1 MSDSSLVDAGK
12 EERSSTRGAI
22 NRRQRWK
29 FRLVAIVVGLLPFV
43 LLEAA
48 LSVFDIGATESNG
61 DPLVG
66 FSSLTP
72 LFEHDDEVYRTAR
85 SRLQFFGSQEFA
97 AKKPADGFRV
107 FCLGGSTVRGRPFE
121 TDTAFAKWLEL
132 ELADCDPT
140 RHYEVVNCG
149 GLSYA
154 SYRLT
159 RVLDEVLEYEPD
171 LIVIATGHNE
181 FLEDRTYNAIKTRS
195 AARAWI
201 EERLFSLR
209 TVQLAYQLS
218 SSGDAEEAENNS
230 SRTILPDAVKTRLDE
245 ASGYASYHRDEK
257 WRSGVVAHFEQSV
270 RNMVDM
276 CRQKGVPVMLVG
288 LGSNLRDTPPFKSE
302 HRSGES
308 NGKPKLTAD
317 EERRW
322 QAAFDE
328 ATKME
333 VGDLQQ
339 AIELYRQA
347 EAIDAEHALLLFRM
361 GRCLERLGR
370 SHEAREYYIR
380 AKDQDVCPLRMLEDM
395 GGILQAVARETDTP
409 LIDARRLFEGQ
420 SPDLIPGND
429 WYTDHVHPTLAAH
442 QQIAQA
448 ISAEMR
454 RLNLPDTMP
463 AWSDSRRRSVYRRH
477 FGRLGP
483 VYLANGRQRI
493 EWLENWARRQRLHDE
508 TLPKDPAAHLR
519 HGYQEFDF
527 GEIQQAWEHFARAL
541 RDDAGNTHRLLAYAM
556 KLFQQ
561 GRPGTAADLID
572 RLNKQPGVDAL
583 RLELEM
589 AALVLALELGDV
601 DRAKD
606 LYSAGRSRLDGLT
619 PEANAWLKAMP
630 DALDRCRHKPVSP
643 K

>member
-1 MSDSSLVDAGK
+1 M
-12 EERSSTRGAI
+12 AI
-22 NRRQRWK
+22 A
-29 FRLVAIVVGLLPFV
+29 FGFLPFV
-43 LLEAA
+43 LLETA
-48 LSVFDIGATESNG
+48 LSVFDIGATESDS

-66 FSSLTP
+66 FSHLTP
-72 LFEHDDEVYRTAR
+72 LFERDVDDAVVRTAR
-85 SRLQFFGSQEFA
+85 SRRLFFGAQEFA

-107 FCLGGSTVRGRPFE
+107 FCLGGSTVRGRPYE

-159 RVLDEVLEYEPD
+159 RILEEVLRYEPD

-181 FLEDRTYNAIKTRS
+181 FLEDRTYNSIKTRS
-195 AARAWI
+195 AARVWI
-201 EERLFSLR
+201 EERLYTLR
-209 TVQLAYQLS
+209 TVQIVSRLS
-218 SSGDAEEAENNS
+218 NGGNKSGEDNS
-230 SRTILPDAVKTRLDE
+230 GRTVLPDAVKTRLDE

-276 CRQKGVPVMLVG
+276 CRQQGVPVMLVG

-333 VGDLQQ
+333 SGDLQRS
-339 AIELYRQA
+339 IELYRQA

-380 AKDQDVCPLRMLEDM
+380 AKDQDVCPLRMLEGMD
-395 GGILQAVARETDTP
+395 GILKAVARETDTP
-409 LIDARRLFEGQ
+409 LIDARRLFEEQ
-420 SPDLIPGND
+420 SVDQIPGND

-442 QQIAQA
+442 QQIAEA

-454 RLNLPDTMP
+454 RLSLPDTMP
-463 AWSDSRRRSVYRRH
+463 AWSETQRRSVYRRH
-477 FGRLGP
+477 FDRLGP

-493 EWLENWARRQRLHDE
+493 DWLENWARRQRLHGE
-508 TLPKDPAAHLR
+508 TQPNNPGAHLR
-519 HGYQEFDF
+519 HGYKQLDF
-527 GEIQQAWEHFARAL
+527 GEVEQAWEYFHAAL
-541 RDDAGNTHRLLAYAM
+541 GGDAKNASRLLKYALI
-556 KLFQQ
+556 LFQQ
-561 GRPGTAADLID
+561 GRAAAAADLIE
-572 RLNKQPGVDAL
+572 RLRKHSSAVAL
-583 RLELEM
+583 GLELDM
-589 AALVLALELGDV
+589 AALVLALELGNV
-601 DRAKD
+601 NRAKEI
-606 LYSAGRSRLDGLT
+606 YNAGGLQWNSLT

-630 DALDRCRHKPVSP
+630 DALDRCRDKPVST

>member
-1 MSDSSLVDAGK
+1 M
-12 EERSSTRGAI
+12 AI
-22 NRRQRWK
+22 
-29 FRLVAIVVGLLPFV
+29 AVGILPFV
-43 LLEAA
+43 LLETA
-48 LSVFDIGATESNG
+48 LSVFDIGATEPDS

-72 LFEHDDEVYRTAR
+72 LFEHDVDGDVFRSAR
-85 SRLQFFGSQEFA
+85 SRRLFFGPQQFA

-132 ELADCDPT
+132 ELADCDPK

-159 RVLDEVLEYEPD
+159 RILEEVLQYQPD

-181 FLEDRTYNAIKTRS
+181 FLEDRTYQSIKTRS
-195 AARAWI
+195 AARVWI
-201 EERLFSLR
+201 EERLYSLR
-209 TVQLAYQLS
+209 TVQIISRLS
-218 SSGDAEEAENNS
+218 NGDESKPGEDNSG
-230 SRTILPDAVKTRLDE
+230 RTVLPDTVKTRLDE

-257 WRSGVVAHFEQSV
+257 WRTDVVAHFEKSI
-270 RNMVDM
+270 RNMIDM
-276 CRQKGVPVMLVG
+276 CRQKGIPVMLVG
-288 LGSNLRDTPPFKSE
+288 LGSNLMYTPPFKSE

-322 QAAFDE
+322 QAVFDE
-328 ATKME
+328 ATNME
-333 VGDLQQ
+333 AGDLQQ

-361 GRCLERLGR
+361 GRCLERLGQ
-370 SHEAREYYIR
+370 SDEAREYYIR
-380 AKDQDVCPLRMLEDM
+380 AKDQDICPLRMLEDM
-395 GGILQAVARETDTP
+395 GGILKAVARETDTP
-409 LIDARRLFEGQ
+409 LIDARRMFEEQ
-420 SPDLIPGND
+420 SPDQIPGND

-454 RLNLPDTMP
+454 RLNLPDTMS
-463 AWSDSRRRSVYRRH
+463 AWSNSQRRSVYRRH
-477 FGRLGP
+477 FDRLGP

-493 EWLENWARRQRLHDE
+493 DWLENWARRQRLHGE

-519 HGYQEFDF
+519 HGYKQLDF
-527 GEIQQAWEHFARAL
+527 GEVEQAWEHFNAAL
-541 RDDAGNTHRLLAYAM
+541 VGDVKNAHRLLEFAL

-561 GRPGTAADLID
+561 GRAGAAADLVE
-572 RLNKQPGVDAL
+572 RLRKHSLADTL
-583 RLELEM
+583 RPELDM
-589 AALVLALELGDV
+589 SSLVVALELGDV
-601 DRAKD
+601 ERARGI
-606 LYSAGRSRLDGLT
+606 YNAGGLQWNGLT
-619 PEANAWLKAMP
+619 PDANAWLKAMP
-630 DALDRCRHKPVSP
+630 DALDRCRDKPVSA